1 MLVIACVI
9 AMKLFAQAQRIED
22 KQVEVLRKKLQ
33 SLQLNGVA
41 SSRLRTFIAADALAK
56 VSLDGDKQQIY
67 LWRAQSHEGE
77 LLEKPQKNM
86 SYETFSYKAELLESV
101 SVLADDHV
109 LSTSNQTD
117 LKGDEQSATS
127 ESGKV
132 ERITLLLQ
140 VTDEKYPFHPIRF
153 YHKPNLGLVKGSAD
167 YKKVIE
173 EVMDWFESLS
183 ELTCVKDG
191 IEQQGD
197 LQVNER
203 FDWEE
208 ADSERS
214 KLPEVEGEHA
224 HGEFKE
230 VTNEISHSSE
240 VREEDLVAVNCVEV
254 KEQEANENERIV
266 EESSEVRTVSET
278 KEMSEE
284 ESENKEVEKSV
295 PYEYSHSVDSE
306 ISNVT
311 TEPAENELSYFEKLI
326 KQNKEQLNA
335 ERKK

>member
-33 SLQLNGVA
+33 SLQLNGMD
-41 SSRLRTFIAADALAK
+41 SSRLRTFIAADALTK
-56 VSLDGDKQQIY
+56 VSLDRDKQRIY
-67 LWRAQSHEGE
+67 LWRALSHEGE

-86 SYETFSYKAELLESV
+86 SYETFIYKTELLESV

-109 LSTSNQTD
+109 LSTSNQTE
-117 LKGDEQSATS
+117 LTGDEQTS

-140 VTDEKYPFHPIRF
+140 ATDEKYPFHPIRF

-173 EVMDWFESLS
+173 EVMEWFESLS
-183 ELTCVKDG
+183 ELACVKDG

-208 ADSERS
+208 TDSERS
-214 KLPEVEGEHA
+214 KLLEAEGEHA

-240 VREEDLVAVNCVEV
+240 VREEDLDAVNCVEV
-254 KEQEANENERIV
+254 KEQEANENERIE
-266 EESSEVRTVSET
+266 EESSEQRTVSET

-295 PYEYSHSVDSE
+295 PYEYSHNVDSE

-311 TEPAENELSYFEKLI
+311 AEPAENELSYFEKLI

>member
-1 MLVIACVI
+1 MLVIAYVI
-9 AMKLFAQAQRIED
+9 AMRLFAQAQRIED

-33 SLQLNGVA
+33 SLQLNGMD
-41 SSRLRTFIAADALAK
+41 SSRLRTFVAADALTK
-56 VSLDGDKQQIY
+56 VSLDRDKQRIY
-67 LWRAQSHEGE
+67 LWRALSHEGE

-86 SYETFSYKAELLESV
+86 SYETFSYKTELLESV

-109 LSTSNQTD
+109 LSTSNQTE
-117 LKGDEQSATS
+117 LTGDEQTS

-173 EVMDWFESLS
+173 EVMEWFESLS
-183 ELTCVKDG
+183 ELACVKDG

-208 ADSERS
+208 TDSEHS
-214 KLPEVEGEHA
+214 KLPEAEGEHA

-240 VREEDLVAVNCVEV
+240 VREEDMDAVNCVEV
-254 KEQEANENERIV
+254 KEQEANENERIE
-266 EESSEVRTVSET
+266 EESSEQRTVSET

-284 ESENKEVEKSV
+284 ESENKEVEKSI
-295 PYEYSHSVDSE
+295 PYEYSHNVDSE

-311 TEPAENELSYFEKLI
+311 AEPAENELSYFEKLI

>member
-1 MLVIACVI
+1 MR
-9 AMKLFAQAQRIED
+9 LFGQAQRIED

-33 SLQLNGVA
+33 SLQLNGVN
-41 SSRLRTFIAADALAK
+41 SSRLPTFVAADALTK
-56 VSLDGDKQQIY
+56 VSLDGDKQRIY
-67 LWRAQSHEGE
+67 LWRALRHDGE

-86 SYETFSYKAELLESV
+86 SYKTFSYKVELLESV

-117 LKGDEQSATS
+117 LTGDAQSATS

-132 ERITLLLQ
+132 ERITLFLQ

-153 YHKPNLGLVKGSAD
+153 YNKPNLGLVKGSAD

-173 EVMDWFESLS
+173 EVMEWFESLS
-183 ELTCVKDG
+183 ELACVKDG
-191 IEQQGD
+191 IKQQGD

-208 ADSERS
+208 TDSERS
-214 KLPEVEGEHA
+214 KLPEAEGEHP

-230 VTNEISHSSE
+230 VTNESSHSSE
-240 VREEDLVAVNCVEV
+240 VREEDMDAVNCVV
-254 KEQEANENERIV
+254 NKQEAYENERI
-266 EESSEVRTVSET
+266 EEEFSEKRTVPET
-278 KEMSEE
+278 KNMSEE

-295 PYEYSHSVDSE
+295 PYEYSHNVDSE

-311 TEPAENELSYFEKLI
+311 AEPAENELSYFEKLI
-326 KQNKEQLNA
+326 KQNKEQLNV

>member
-9 AMKLFAQAQRIED
+9 AMKLFAQEQRIED

-117 LKGDEQSATS
+117 LTGDEQIS

-153 YHKPNLGLVKGSAD
+153 YNKPNSGLVKGSAD

-173 EVMDWFESLS
+173 EVMKWFDSLS
-183 ELTCVKDG
+183 ELTWMKDG
-191 IEQQGD
+191 TEQHGD

-203 FDWEE
+203 FDWEKT
-208 ADSERS
+208 DSERS
-214 KLPEVEGEHA
+214 KLPEADGEHA
-224 HGEFKE
+224 HGEFNE
-230 VTNEISHSSE
+230 VTNESSHSSE
-240 VREEDLVAVNCVEV
+240 VREEDMDAVNCVEV
-254 KEQEANENERIV
+254 KKQEAYENERIE
-266 EESSEVRTVSET
+266 EESSEKRTVSET
-278 KEMSEE
+278 KNMREE
-284 ESENKEVEKSV
+284 ENENKEVEKSV
-295 PYEYSHSVDSE
+295 PYEYSHNVDSE
-306 ISNVT
+306 NSNVSA
-311 TEPAENELSYFEKLI
+311 EPAENELSYFEKLI